1 MPSHSTY
8 DDDVAP
14 STPVDRP
21 SRREGARPVPAG
33 VALVGAAVFALAAT
47 VAGLLDPGYDPVR
60 EGISALATTTAPSAA
75 VMIGGF
81 LALAVGTMSAGVAL
95 WRRLHGGTAG
105 RVGAALVLL
114 AGAGTVV
121 VALARQDCS
130 ELIGACAAAERA
142 GTLSGHHVLHQLV
155 SLAVFVALVTALFV
169 LPRGLRRNEPWARLA
184 VGTRL
189 SGLAALVVLAAL
201 LSGASGDVGGLVQR
215 VFVALVF
222 GWPVLLAALPGR
234 TALP

>member
-1 MPSHSTY
+1 MPNHSTH
-8 DDDVAP
+8 DDDLAP
-14 STPVDRP
+14 STPVARP
-21 SRREGARPVPAG
+21 SLGEGVRAG
-33 VALVGAAVFALAAT
+33 TALAGAAVFALAAA

-60 EGISALATTTAPSAA
+60 EGISALAATTSPSAA

-95 WRRLHGGTAG
+95 RRRLRHSTAG
-105 RVGAALVLL
+105 RVGAGLVLL

-155 SLAVFVALVTALFV
+155 SLAVFAALVTALFV
-169 LPRGLRRNEPWARLA
+169 LPRGLGRDERSARLA
-184 VGTRL
+184 VPTRL
-189 SGLAALVVLAAL
+189 AGLAALVVLAAL
-201 LSGASGDVGGLVQR
+201 LSGVTGEVGGLVQR